1 MSSNLALLLDGV
13 AFALKDAADRSAF
26 ALKDA
31 ADRIEVVRA
40 AAQVAERKPAPVK
53 PPERDQDSKDDP
65 DRIVTL
71 AEAARL
77 SSLSIDTLRRNHR
90 DKFIQLS
97 ERRFGMRRRDA
108 LLL

>member
-13 AFALKDAADRSAF
+13 AFALKDAADR
-26 ALKDA
+26 
-31 ADRIEVVRA
+31 IEAVRA

-53 PPERDQDSKDDP
+53 PPERDPKDSKDDP

-71 AEAARL
+71 AEAAQL
-77 SSLSIDTLRRNHR
+77 SSLSIDTLRRKHC

-97 ERRFGMRRRDA
+97 EHRLGMRRRDA